1 MKHTSRQSYINQ
13 PQIIK
18 INPWLISTVVLF
30 FLCIGVF
37 FYFRQEQKQNS
48 SQFQPALGG
57 TKATLTGKITWS
69 GLKPKPGD
77 KGKISLMIR
86 PAGSSENFR
95 DAGITI
101 SLLDDSWTYQQ
112 ATQGENY
119 EVYAALSINGVVI
132 SQSAIETVS
141 APALNIPTD
150 FKVSWEDLGLDPGSL
165 TEDLK
170 TINGRYIIN
179 GYLPTGSHLYIEQ
192 TVANKTTRIATLA
205 LRDSS
210 DTFQLMNLDPRT
222 NYIFQA
228 VLADKNN
235 QIIGRSESIIT
246 GQLNNQQISL
256 VINSTATPATPKPQ
270 VTVTPIPTPTP
281 TPTPK
286 PTSTPNVGGAVIL
299 PPEYAYQQPSVPTN
313 VSGWITINGPL
324 ERDSRVLI
332 MGKRPEDSEYRPW
345 ITINNPKND
354 GQFWSYPHAQTG
366 QWYVIKATLQVRE
379 QDVNSS
385 SQTTIAAPAGN
396 INFTLN
402 TNFSLQAPAE
412 DKLVNVEP
420 CQRQDDRWFTYLS
433 IPKIEAAGQYWIK
446 VGDQPGTG
454 NFYNQKIN
462 LGEGQLRTKV
472 ENLTSG
478 RKYVQFSYSLCRDCA
493 SESNFSAWSKP
504 ISFDCH

>member
-1 MKHTSRQSYINQ
+1 MKTTSHQSDIYQ
-13 PQIIK
+13 QKVIK
-18 INPWLISTVVLF
+18 INPWLISTIVLF
-30 FLCIGVF
+30 FLCLSIF
-37 FYFRQEQKQNS
+37 FYFHQKEKQNS
-48 SQFQPALGG
+48 SQFQPTLGS

-77 KGKISLMIR
+77 QGKISLMIR
-86 PAGSSENFR
+86 PAGSSESFR
-95 DAGITI
+95 DAGIPI
-101 SLLDDSWTYQQ
+101 SLLDTNWTYQQ

-119 EVYAALSINGVVI
+119 EVYAALIYNGVVI

-165 TEDLK
+165 SEELK

-179 GYLPTGSHLYIEQ
+179 GYLPTGSHLFIEQ
-192 TVANKTTRIATLA
+192 TVANKTSRIATLA
-205 LRDSS
+205 LSQSS
-210 DTFQLMNLDPRT
+210 DSFSLMNLDPRT

-235 QIIGRSESIIT
+235 QVIGRSEAIIS

-256 VINSTATPATPKPQ
+256 VVNSTATPPTPLPK
-270 VTVTPIPTPTP
+270 VTVTPVPTP

-286 PTSTPNVGGAVIL
+286 PSPTPNTGGAVIL
-299 PPEYAYQQPSVPTN
+299 PPEYSHQQPTVPTN

-324 ERDSRVLI
+324 DRDSRVLI
-332 MGKRPEDSEYRPW
+332 MGKRPEDNEYRPW
-345 ITINNPKND
+345 VTVNNPKND

-412 DKLVNVEP
+412 DKVVGVEP
-420 CQRQDDRWFTYLS
+420 CQRQGDRWFTYLT
-433 IPKIEAAGQYWIK
+433 IPKIDNAGQYWIK

-478 RKYVQFSYSLCRDCA
+478 RKYVQFSYSLCRDCS

-504 ISFDCH
+504 IGFDCH